1 MRSTLNIPDPDLPR
15 AQRLWGRW
23 PAVTVGVLLAHW
35 GLLHALPSATI
46 PLQPQDAQPVAMTFT
61 TRTIMPVAQDV
72 VRQEAPSRTVKT
84 QAQPT
89 EFKRIRPLPLVEP
102 EQRAPDLI
110 ANTEAS
116 PAMTNQDAPDLQL
129 AAATTVT
136 ETPTPASTK
145 PSETQALQ
153 NYAIPGSVRLKY
165 EVRGEKSGIPVF
177 ANGELLWVQD
187 GKTYEARMEI
197 SILMFGRVQTS
208 KGQLGA
214 HGLEPLRFGDKVR
227 SEVAAHFDRSKG
239 KVTFSAN
246 TPDVAMLP
254 GAQDQLSIFM
264 HVASMIGGDPRR
276 FPPGTELSFQAI
288 GPRSAETWAFTVGNL
303 ETLTLPGGT
312 IKALKLSRPPANE
325 YSPRADVWLA
335 PEMAYMPVRIR
346 LKEANGDIADQQ
358 WSATQKP

>member
-1 MRSTLNIPDPDLPR
+1 MRSTPNIPDPDLPR

-46 PLQPQDAQPVAMTFT
+46 PLQSQEAQPVAMTFT

-72 VRQEAPSRTVKT
+72 VRQEAPSRTANAPSKPKASKKIAAPSTVVVV
-84 QAQPT
+84 PT
-89 EFKRIRPLPLVEP
+89 
-102 EQRAPDLI
+102 APDFI
-110 ANTEAS
+110 ANEEMPPAS
-116 PAMTNQDAPDLQL
+116 TTPDVQDIQL
-129 AAATTVT
+129 AAATTST
-136 ETPTPASTK
+136 EAPTPASAK
-145 PSETQALQ
+145 PAETQALQ

-335 PEMAYMPVRIR
+335 PELAYMPVRIR

>member
-1 MRSTLNIPDPDLPR
+1 L
-15 AQRLWGRW
+15 
-23 PAVTVGVLLAHW
+23 VTAGVLLAHW
-35 GLLHALPSATI
+35 GVLYALPPATVS
-46 PLQPQDAQPVAMTFT
+46 LQPQDTPPVHLHFT
-61 TRTIMPVAQDV
+61 TRTVTLAEQEFAPE
-72 VRQEAPSRTVKT
+72 EAPLRPAKLPRATHTKREFQPSTPVDT
-84 QAQPT
+84 AQT
-89 EFKRIRPLPLVEP
+89 
-102 EQRAPDLI
+102 APDLI
-110 ANTEAS
+110 ATQE
-116 PAMTNQDAPDLQL
+116 PAVATLVARDIQV
-129 AAATTVT
+129 AAATVT
-136 ETPTPASTK
+136 GTEAALPASGK
-145 PSETQALQ
+145 PSDAQAAQ
-153 NYAIPGSVRLKY
+153 NYAFPGPVRLKY
-165 EVRGEKSGIPVF
+165 EVKGEKSGIPVF
-177 ANGELLWVQD
+177 ANGELLWMQD

-208 KGQLGA
+208 KGQLGV

-246 TPDVAMLP
+246 TPDVALQP

-288 GPRSAETWAFTVGNL
+288 GPRSSETWTFTVGNL

-312 IKALKLSRPPANE
+312 VKAIKLSRPPANE

-346 LKEANGDIADQQ
+346 LTEANGDVADQQ

>member
-1 MRSTLNIPDPDLPR
+1 MHSTPSIPDPDLPR
-15 AQRLWGRW
+15 SQRMLGRW

-35 GLLHALPSATI
+35 GLLHALPTATA
-46 PLQPQDAQPVAMTFT
+46 PLQPQVAQPVAMAFT
-61 TRTIMPVAQDV
+61 TRTIPSVPQDV
-72 VRQEAPSRTVKT
+72 VHQEAPIRTAKT

-89 EFKRIRPLPLVEP
+89 ESKRIRPLPPVDIA
-102 EQRAPDLI
+102 QTAPDLI
-110 ANTEAS
+110 ANKDVP
-116 PAMTNQDAPDLQL
+116 PAIANHGEQDIQL
-129 AAATTVT
+129 AAATTSL
-136 ETPTPASTK
+136 ESPTPANTK
-145 PSETQALQ
+145 PAETQAPQ

-208 KGQLGA
+208 KGQVGLY
-214 HGLEPLRFGDKVR
+214 GLEPLRFGDKVR
-227 SEVAAHFDRSKG
+227 SEVAAHFDRAKG

-246 TPDVAMLP
+246 TPDVALLP
-254 GAQDQLSIFM
+254 SAQDQLSIFM
-264 HVASMIGGDPRR
+264 HVAAMIGGDPRR

-346 LKEANGDIADQQ
+346 LKEANGDVADQQ